1 MEIDKAIRNGEFP
14 NASSMNKKM
23 GWTIS
28 RSTFL
33 RYMDILKDTYKAPVE
48 FDFKRNGYFYTDK
61 TYFMPQ
67 VMLAEG
73 ELVSS
78 GLFPLVK

>member
-1 MEIDKAIRNGEFP
+1 MANKKHESPHILAYIMEI
-14 NASSMNKKM
+14 
-23 GWTIS
+23 
-28 RSTFL
+28 
-33 RYMDILKDTYKAPVE
+33 
-48 FDFKRNGYFYTDK
+48 DFKRNGYFYTDT

-73 ELVSS
+73 ELVSF

>member
-1 MEIDKAIRNGEFP
+1 
-14 NASSMNKKM
+14 M

-48 FDFKRNGYFYTDK
+48 FDFKRNGYYYTDK

-73 ELVSS
+73 ELVSF